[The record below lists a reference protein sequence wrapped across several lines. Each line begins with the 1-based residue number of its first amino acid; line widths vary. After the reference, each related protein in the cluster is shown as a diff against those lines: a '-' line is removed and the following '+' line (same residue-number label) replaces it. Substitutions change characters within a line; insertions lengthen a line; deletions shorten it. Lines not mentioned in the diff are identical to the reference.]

1 MFNEKNSSILEII
14 EQRAEADAKVL
25 LSKNKFILNILNS
38 IGSFLDK
45 NFDKIKEFNI
55 EANVDVLQTFHEYF
69 FDKCKNSEE
78 MWTSLDI
85 IFSLIRKYEYLD
97 ENKENLI
104 TELMSIF
111 SEKKFTKNE
120 KVSFMEKLLKNNLK
134 LCLKKEQYE
143 FLTGY
148 NQLFLLELS
157 EFLDILFFII
167 SDDNDQH
174 LTKLVLEVLR
184 KNFQNV
190 IIPES
195 LIETLNFEPGNSCKY
210 LNQLIRLNLE
220 VDEQHVLFFE
230 NSLFKLRRSSI
241 DECLEYINESSKKKT
256 SKSKKAK
263 KKNKKEE
270 QKNKEGEEKNKE
282 GEEKNKEGEEKN
294 KKEVS
299 KNEEGNAKNIPI
311 NNKASQDIT
320 NDQIFNDL
328 NIDINNIVD
337 PIQKYLLSKIEKLN
351 HKLEELN
358 QVKSELAETKDKLS
372 IINEESAA
380 AKKESAAAK
389 KESEA
394 AKKESAAAKK
404 ESAETKTEL
413 EKVKKANMSMQ
424 VKISN
429 LELDL
434 KKIKIRS
441 IFKGIIDIFASVFNI
456 ELNDYYYIK
465 LEKILDTLGKYKKN
479 EAINELSIFLQNIYY
494 YLHKGNLL
502 AHSIDE
508 NLTPLELIFQIV
520 ESDKKKCYPIVK
532 QIFNNLSL
540 NEPLKYAVNNYYS
553 FKDQNRI
560 LKNIRFSLEELEDE
574 LS

>member
-25 LSKNKFILNILNS
+25 ISKNKFILNILNS

-45 NFDKIKEFNI
+45 SFDKIKEFNI
-55 EANVDVLQTFHEYF
+55 EANVEVLQTFHEYF
-69 FDKCKNSEE
+69 FDKCKKSKE

-104 TELMSIF
+104 TELMTIF
-111 SEKKFTKNE
+111 SEKKFTNNE

-220 VDEQHVLFFE
+220 VDEQYVLFFE

-241 DECLEYINESSKKKT
+241 DECLEYISSW
-256 SKSKKAK
+256 
-263 KKNKKEE
+263 
-270 QKNKEGEEKNKE
+270 
-282 GEEKNKEGEEKN
+282 
-294 KKEVS
+294 
-299 KNEEGNAKNIPI
+299 
-311 NNKASQDIT
+311 
-320 NDQIFNDL
+320 
-328 NIDINNIVD
+328 
-337 PIQKYLLSKIEKLN
+337 
-351 HKLEELN
+351 
-358 QVKSELAETKDKLS
+358 
-372 IINEESAA
+372 
-380 AKKESAAAK
+380 
-389 KESEA
+389 
-394 AKKESAAAKK
+394 
-404 ESAETKTEL
+404 
-413 EKVKKANMSMQ
+413 
-424 VKISN
+424 
-429 LELDL
+429 
-434 KKIKIRS
+434 
-441 IFKGIIDIFASVFNI
+441 
-456 ELNDYYYIK
+456 
-465 LEKILDTLGKYKKN
+465 
-479 EAINELSIFLQNIYY
+479 
-494 YLHKGNLL
+494 
-502 AHSIDE
+502 HS
-508 NLTPLELIFQIV
+508 
-520 ESDKKKCYPIVK
+520 Y
-532 QIFNNLSL
+532 SL
-540 NEPLKYAVNNYYS
+540 N
-553 FKDQNRI
+553 
-560 LKNIRFSLEELEDE
+560 
-574 LS
+574 

>member
-45 NFDKIKEFNI
+45 SFDKIKEFNI

-85 IFSLIRKYEYLD
+85 IFSLIGKYEYLD

-104 TELMSIF
+104 TELMPIF

-174 LTKLVLEVLR
+174 LTKRVLEVLR

-241 DECLEYINESSKKKT
+241 DECLEYINDSSKKKT

-270 QKNKEGEEKNKE
+270 QKNKEGEEKNK
-282 GEEKNKEGEEKN
+282 
-294 KKEVS
+294 KEVS
-299 KNEEGNAKNIPI
+299 KNEEDNAKNIPI

-380 AKKESAAAK
+380 AKKESAD
-389 KESEA
+389 

-404 ESAETKTEL
+404 ESEETKTEL

-560 LKNIRFSLEELEDE
+560 LKNIRFSLEDLEDE

>member
-45 NFDKIKEFNI
+45 SFDKIKEFNI

-85 IFSLIRKYEYLD
+85 IFSLIIKYEYLD

-104 TELMSIF
+104 TELMTIF
-111 SEKKFTKNE
+111 SEKKFTNNE

-174 LTKLVLEVLR
+174 LTKRVLEVLR

-241 DECLEYINESSKKKT
+241 DECLEYINDSSKKKT

-270 QKNKEGEEKNKE
+270 QKNKEGEEKNK
-282 GEEKNKEGEEKN
+282 
-294 KKEVS
+294 KEVS
-299 KNEEGNAKNIPI
+299 KNEEDNAKNIPI

-389 KESEA
+389 KESE
-394 AKKESAAAKK
+394 AAKK

-560 LKNIRFSLEELEDE
+560 LKIIRFSLEDLEDE

>member
-55 EANVDVLQTFHEYF
+55 EANVEVLQTFHEYF

-111 SEKKFTKNE
+111 SEKKFTNNE

-157 EFLDILFFII
+157 EFLDMLFFII

-174 LTKLVLEVLR
+174 LTKRVLEVLR

-220 VDEQHVLFFE
+220 VDEQYVLFFE

-241 DECLEYINESSKKKT
+241 DECLEYINDSSKKKT

-270 QKNKEGEEKNKE
+270 QKNKEGEEKNK
-282 GEEKNKEGEEKN
+282 
-294 KKEVS
+294 KEVP
-299 KNEEGNAKNIPI
+299 KNEEDNAKNIPI

-337 PIQKYLLSKIEKLN
+337 PIQKYLLSNIEKLN
-351 HKLEELN
+351 QELN

-380 AKKESAAAK
+380 AKKESADAK
-389 KESEA
+389 KESE
-394 AKKESAAAKK
+394 
-404 ESAETKTEL
+404 ETKTEL
-413 EKVKKANMSMQ
+413 EKVKKVNMSMQ

-502 AHSIDE
+502 THSIDE

>member
-85 IFSLIRKYEYLD
+85 IFSLIGKYEYLD

-174 LTKLVLEVLR
+174 LTKRVLEVLR

-220 VDEQHVLFFE
+220 VDEQYVLFFE

-241 DECLEYINESSKKKT
+241 DECLEYINDSSKKKT

-270 QKNKEGEEKNKE
+270 QKNKEGEEKNK
-282 GEEKNKEGEEKN
+282 
-294 KKEVS
+294 KEVS
-299 KNEEGNAKNIPI
+299 KNEEDNAKNIPI

-337 PIQKYLLSKIEKLN
+337 PIQKYLLSNIEKLN
-351 HKLEELN
+351 QELN

-380 AKKESAAAK
+380 AKKESAD
-389 KESEA
+389 

-404 ESAETKTEL
+404 ESEETKKESEETKTEL

-553 FKDQNRI
+553 FKEQNRI
-560 LKNIRFSLEELEDE
+560 LKNIRFSLEELEDK

>member
-55 EANVDVLQTFHEYF
+55 EANVEVLQIFHEYF

-104 TELMSIF
+104 TELMTIF
-111 SEKKFTKNE
+111 SEKKFTNNE

-174 LTKLVLEVLR
+174 LTKRVLEVLR

-270 QKNKEGEEKNKE
+270 QKNKEGEEKNK
-282 GEEKNKEGEEKN
+282 
-294 KKEVS
+294 KEVS
-299 KNEEGNAKNIPI
+299 KNEEDNAKNIPI

-380 AKKESAAAK
+380 AKKES
-389 KESEA
+389 EE

-494 YLHKGNLL
+494 YLHKGNLF

>member
-1 MFNEKNSSILEII
+1 M
-14 EQRAEADAKVL
+14 A
-25 LSKNKFILNILNS
+25 FIFPKLD
-38 IGSFLDK
+38 SF
-45 NFDKIKEFNI
+45 
-55 EANVDVLQTFHEYF
+55 F
-69 FDKCKNSEE
+69 F
-78 MWTSLDI
+78 L
-85 IFSLIRKYEYLD
+85 
-97 ENKENLI
+97 
-104 TELMSIF
+104 
-111 SEKKFTKNE
+111 
-120 KVSFMEKLLKNNLK
+120 
-134 LCLKKEQYE
+134 
-143 FLTGY
+143 
-148 NQLFLLELS
+148 
-157 EFLDILFFII
+157 
-167 SDDNDQH
+167 
-174 LTKLVLEVLR
+174 
-184 KNFQNV
+184 
-190 IIPES
+190 
-195 LIETLNFEPGNSCKY
+195 
-210 LNQLIRLNLE
+210 
-220 VDEQHVLFFE
+220 
-230 NSLFKLRRSSI
+230 
-241 DECLEYINESSKKKT
+241 
-256 SKSKKAK
+256 
-263 KKNKKEE
+263 
-270 QKNKEGEEKNKE
+270 
-282 GEEKNKEGEEKN
+282 KEGEEKN

-299 KNEEGNAKNIPI
+299 KNEEDNAKNIPI

-320 NDQIFNDL
+320 NAQIFNDL
-328 NIDINNIVD
+328 NIDINDIVD
-337 PIQKYLLSKIEKLN
+337 PIQKYLLSNIEKLN
-351 HKLEELN
+351 QELN

-380 AKKESAAAK
+380 AKKESAD
-389 KESEA
+389 

-404 ESAETKTEL
+404 ESEETKTEL

-520 ESDKKKCYPIVK
+520 ENDKKKCYPKVK

>member
-45 NFDKIKEFNI
+45 SFDKIKEFNI

-85 IFSLIRKYEYLD
+85 IFSLIIKYEYLD

-104 TELMSIF
+104 TELMTIF
-111 SEKKFTKNE
+111 SEKKFTNNE

-157 EFLDILFFII
+157 EFLEILFFII

-220 VDEQHVLFFE
+220 VDEQYVLFFE

-241 DECLEYINESSKKKT
+241 DECLEYINDSSKKKT

-270 QKNKEGEEKNKE
+270 QKNKEGEEKNK
-282 GEEKNKEGEEKN
+282 
-294 KKEVS
+294 KEVS
-299 KNEEGNAKNIPI
+299 KNEEDNAKNIPI

-337 PIQKYLLSKIEKLN
+337 PIQKYLLSNIEKLN
-351 HKLEELN
+351 QELN

-372 IINEESAA
+372 IINEES
-380 AKKESAAAK
+380 
-389 KESEA
+389 EA
-394 AKKESAAAKK
+394 AKKESADAKK
-404 ESAETKTEL
+404 ESEETRTEL
-413 EKVKKANMSMQ
+413 EKVKKVNMSMQ

-434 KKIKIRS
+434 KKIKIKS

-520 ESDKKKCYPIVK
+520 ESDKKKCYPKVK

>member
-1 MFNEKNSSILEII
+1 MI
-14 EQRAEADAKVL
+14 V
-25 LSKNKFILNILNS
+25 
-38 IGSFLDK
+38 
-45 NFDKIKEFNI
+45 
-55 EANVDVLQTFHEYF
+55 V
-69 FDKCKNSEE
+69 
-78 MWTSLDI
+78 
-85 IFSLIRKYEYLD
+85 
-97 ENKENLI
+97 
-104 TELMSIF
+104 
-111 SEKKFTKNE
+111 KKRH
-120 KVSFMEKLLKNNLK
+120 
-134 LCLKKEQYE
+134 Q
-143 FLTGY
+143 
-148 NQLFLLELS
+148 
-157 EFLDILFFII
+157 
-167 SDDNDQH
+167 
-174 LTKLVLEVLR
+174 
-184 KNFQNV
+184 
-190 IIPES
+190 
-195 LIETLNFEPGNSCKY
+195 
-210 LNQLIRLNLE
+210 
-220 VDEQHVLFFE
+220 
-230 NSLFKLRRSSI
+230 
-241 DECLEYINESSKKKT
+241 
-256 SKSKKAK
+256 KAK

-270 QKNKEGEEKNKE
+270 QKNKEGEEKNK
-282 GEEKNKEGEEKN
+282 
-294 KKEVS
+294 KEVP
-299 KNEEGNAKNIPI
+299 KNEEDNAKNIPI

-337 PIQKYLLSKIEKLN
+337 PIQKYLLSNIEKLN
-351 HKLEELN
+351 QELN

-380 AKKESAAAK
+380 AKKESAD
-389 KESEA
+389 

-404 ESAETKTEL
+404 ESEETKTEL
-413 EKVKKANMSMQ
+413 EKVKKANMSME

-494 YLHKGNLL
+494 YLHKGNLF

-560 LKNIRFSLEELEDE
+560 LKNIRFSLEDLEYE

>member
-45 NFDKIKEFNI
+45 SFDKIKEFNI
-55 EANVDVLQTFHEYF
+55 EANVEVLQTFHEYF
-69 FDKCKNSEE
+69 FDKCKNSKE
-78 MWTSLDI
+78 MWISLDI
-85 IFSLIRKYEYLD
+85 IFSLIIKYEYLD

-104 TELMSIF
+104 TELMTIF
-111 SEKKFTKNE
+111 SEKKFTNNE

-220 VDEQHVLFFE
+220 VDEQYVLFFE

-241 DECLEYINESSKKKT
+241 DECLEYINDDNKKKT

-270 QKNKEGEEKNKE
+270 QKNKEGEEKNK
-282 GEEKNKEGEEKN
+282 
-294 KKEVS
+294 KEVS
-299 KNEEGNAKNIPI
+299 KNEEDNAKNIPI

-320 NDQIFNDL
+320 NAQIFNDL
-328 NIDINNIVD
+328 NIDINDIVD
-337 PIQKYLLSKIEKLN
+337 PIQKYLLSNIEKLN
-351 HKLEELN
+351 QELN

-380 AKKESAAAK
+380 AKKESAD
-389 KESEA
+389 

-404 ESAETKTEL
+404 ESEETKTEL

-520 ESDKKKCYPIVK
+520 ENDKKKCYPKVK

>member
-55 EANVDVLQTFHEYF
+55 EANVEVLQTFHEYF

-85 IFSLIRKYEYLD
+85 IFSLIGKYEYLD

-174 LTKLVLEVLR
+174 LTKRVLEVLR

-241 DECLEYINESSKKKT
+241 DECLEYINDSSKKKT

-270 QKNKEGEEKNKE
+270 QKNKEGEEKNK
-282 GEEKNKEGEEKN
+282 
-294 KKEVS
+294 KEVS
-299 KNEEGNAKNIPI
+299 KNKEDNAKNIPI

-337 PIQKYLLSKIEKLN
+337 PIQKYLLSNIEKLN
-351 HKLEELN
+351 QELN

-380 AKKESAAAK
+380 AKKESAD
-389 KESEA
+389 

-404 ESAETKTEL
+404 ESEETKTEL

-479 EAINELSIFLQNIYY
+479 EA
-494 YLHKGNLL
+494 
-502 AHSIDE
+502 
-508 NLTPLELIFQIV
+508 
-520 ESDKKKCYPIVK
+520 
-532 QIFNNLSL
+532 SL
-540 NEPLKYAVNNYYS
+540 
-553 FKDQNRI
+553 FTRI
-560 LKNIRFSLEELEDE
+560 
-574 LS
+574 

>member
-55 EANVDVLQTFHEYF
+55 EANVEVLQTFHEYF

-174 LTKLVLEVLR
+174 LTKRVLEVLR

-241 DECLEYINESSKKKT
+241 DECLEYINDSSKKKT

-270 QKNKEGEEKNKE
+270 QKNKEGEEKNK
-282 GEEKNKEGEEKN
+282 
-294 KKEVS
+294 KEVS
-299 KNEEGNAKNIPI
+299 KNEEDNAKNIPI
-311 NNKASQDIT
+311 NNKASQDIG

-328 NIDINNIVD
+328 NIDIHNIVD
-337 PIQKYLLSKIEKLN
+337 PIQKYLLSNIEKLN
-351 HKLEELN
+351 QELN

-380 AKKESAAAK
+380 AKKESAD
-389 KESEA
+389 

-404 ESAETKTEL
+404 ESEETKTEL

-560 LKNIRFSLEELEDE
+560 LKNIRFSLEDLEDE

>member
-45 NFDKIKEFNI
+45 SFDKIKEFNI

-69 FDKCKNSEE
+69 FDKCKNSKE

-85 IFSLIRKYEYLD
+85 IFSLIIKYEYLD

-104 TELMSIF
+104 TELMTIF
-111 SEKKFTKNE
+111 SEKKFTNNE

-157 EFLDILFFII
+157 EFLEILFFII

-174 LTKLVLEVLR
+174 LTKRVLEVLR

-241 DECLEYINESSKKKT
+241 DECLEYINDSSKKKT

-270 QKNKEGEEKNKE
+270 QKNKE

-372 IINEESAA
+372 IINEESA
-380 AKKESAAAK
+380 
-389 KESEA
+389 A

-553 FKDQNRI
+553 FKEQNRT
-560 LKNIRFSLEELEDE
+560 LKNIRFSLEDLEDE

>member
-69 FDKCKNSEE
+69 FDKCKNSKE

-85 IFSLIRKYEYLD
+85 IFSLIIKYEYLD

-104 TELMSIF
+104 TELMTIF
-111 SEKKFTKNE
+111 SEKKFTNNE

-174 LTKLVLEVLR
+174 LTKRVLEVLR

-241 DECLEYINESSKKKT
+241 DECLEYINDSSKKKT

-270 QKNKEGEEKNKE
+270 QKNKEGEEKNK
-282 GEEKNKEGEEKN
+282 
-294 KKEVS
+294 KEVP
-299 KNEEGNAKNIPI
+299 KNEEDNAKNIPI

-337 PIQKYLLSKIEKLN
+337 PIQKYLLSNIEKLN
-351 HKLEELN
+351 QELN

-380 AKKESAAAK
+380 AKKESAD
-389 KESEA
+389 

-404 ESAETKTEL
+404 ESEETKTEL

-494 YLHKGNLL
+494 YLDKGNLL

-520 ESDKKKCYPIVK
+520 ESDKKKCYPKVK

-560 LKNIRFSLEELEDE
+560 LKNIRFSLEDLEDE

>member
-55 EANVDVLQTFHEYF
+55 EANVEVLQTFHEYF

-174 LTKLVLEVLR
+174 LTKRVLEVLR

-241 DECLEYINESSKKKT
+241 DECLEYINDSSKKKT

-270 QKNKEGEEKNKE
+270 QKNKEGEEKNK
-282 GEEKNKEGEEKN
+282 
-294 KKEVS
+294 KEVS
-299 KNEEGNAKNIPI
+299 KNEEDNAKNIPI

-320 NDQIFNDL
+320 NNQIFNDL

-337 PIQKYLLSKIEKLN
+337 PIQKYLLSNIEKLN
-351 HKLEELN
+351 QELN

-380 AKKESAAAK
+380 AKKESAD
-389 KESEA
+389 

-404 ESAETKTEL
+404 ESEETKTEL

-560 LKNIRFSLEELEDE
+560 LKNIRFSLEDLEDE

>member
-55 EANVDVLQTFHEYF
+55 EANVEVLQTFHEYF

-174 LTKLVLEVLR
+174 LTKRVLEVLR

-220 VDEQHVLFFE
+220 VDEQYVLFFE

-241 DECLEYINESSKKKT
+241 DECLEYINDSSKKKT

-270 QKNKEGEEKNKE
+270 QKNKEGEEKNK
-282 GEEKNKEGEEKN
+282 
-294 KKEVS
+294 KEVS
-299 KNEEGNAKNIPI
+299 KNEEDNAKNIPI

-337 PIQKYLLSKIEKLN
+337 PIQKYLLSNIEKLN
-351 HKLEELN
+351 QELN

-380 AKKESAAAK
+380 AKKESAD
-389 KESEA
+389 

-404 ESAETKTEL
+404 ESEETKTEL

-502 AHSIDE
+502 VHSIDE

>member
-104 TELMSIF
+104 TELMTIF
-111 SEKKFTKNE
+111 SEKKFTNNE

-174 LTKLVLEVLR
+174 LTKRVLEVLR

-220 VDEQHVLFFE
+220 VDEQYVLFFE

-270 QKNKEGEEKNKE
+270 QKNKEGET
-282 GEEKNKEGEEKN
+282 KN
-294 KKEVS
+294 KKEVP
-299 KNEEGNAKNIPI
+299 KNEEDNAKNILI
-311 NNKASQDIT
+311 NKKASQDIG

-337 PIQKYLLSKIEKLN
+337 PIQKYLLSNIEKLN
-351 HKLEELN
+351 QELN

-380 AKKESAAAK
+380 AKKESADAK
-389 KESEA
+389 KESE
-394 AKKESAAAKK
+394 
-404 ESAETKTEL
+404 ETKTEL
-413 EKVKKANMSMQ
+413 EKVKKANMSIQ

-560 LKNIRFSLEELEDE
+560 LKNIRFSLEDLEYE

>member
-55 EANVDVLQTFHEYF
+55 EANVEVLQTFHEYF

-174 LTKLVLEVLR
+174 LTKRVLEVLR

-241 DECLEYINESSKKKT
+241 DECLEYINDSSKKKT

-270 QKNKEGEEKNKE
+270 QKNKEGEEKNK
-282 GEEKNKEGEEKN
+282 
-294 KKEVS
+294 KEVS
-299 KNEEGNAKNIPI
+299 KNEEDNAKNISI

-337 PIQKYLLSKIEKLN
+337 PIQKYLLSNIEKLN
-351 HKLEELN
+351 KELN
-358 QVKSELAETKDKLS
+358 QVKSELTETKDKLS
-372 IINEESAA
+372 IINEEL
-380 AKKESAAAK
+380 AAAK

-394 AKKESAAAKK
+394 AKKKSAAAKK

-465 LEKILDTLGKYKKN
+465 FEKILDTLGKYKKN

-560 LKNIRFSLEELEDE
+560 LKNIRFSLEDLEYE

>member
-1 MFNEKNSSILEII
+1 MYNEKNSSILEII

-55 EANVDVLQTFHEYF
+55 EANVEVLQTFHEYF

-174 LTKLVLEVLR
+174 LTKRVLEVLR

-220 VDEQHVLFFE
+220 VDEQYVLFFE

-241 DECLEYINESSKKKT
+241 DECLEYINDSSKKKT

-270 QKNKEGEEKNKE
+270 QKNKEGEEKNK
-282 GEEKNKEGEEKN
+282 
-294 KKEVS
+294 KEVS
-299 KNEEGNAKNIPI
+299 KNEEDNAKNIPI

-337 PIQKYLLSKIEKLN
+337 PIQKYLLSNIEKLN
-351 HKLEELN
+351 QELN

-380 AKKESAAAK
+380 AKKESADAK
-389 KESEA
+389 KESE
-394 AKKESAAAKK
+394 
-404 ESAETKTEL
+404 ETKTEL

-465 LEKILDTLGKYKKN
+465 LKKILDTLGKYKKN

>member
-1 MFNEKNSSILEII
+1 MQKL
-14 EQRAEADAKVL
+14 RRD
-25 LSKNKFILNILNS
+25 
-38 IGSFLDK
+38 
-45 NFDKIKEFNI
+45 
-55 EANVDVLQTFHEYF
+55 VDLIR
-69 FDKCKNSEE
+69 
-78 MWTSLDI
+78 L

-104 TELMSIF
+104 TELMTIF
-111 SEKKFTKNE
+111 SEKKFTNNE

-174 LTKLVLEVLR
+174 LTKRVLEVLR

-241 DECLEYINESSKKKT
+241 DECLEYINDSSKKKT

-270 QKNKEGEEKNKE
+270 QKNKEGET
-282 GEEKNKEGEEKN
+282 KN
-294 KKEVS
+294 KKEVP
-299 KNEEGNAKNIPI
+299 KNEEDNAKNIPI

-337 PIQKYLLSKIEKLN
+337 PIQKYLLSNIEKLN
-351 HKLEELN
+351 QELN
-358 QVKSELAETKDKLS
+358 QVKSELSETKDKLS

-380 AKKESAAAK
+380 AKKESAD
-389 KESEA
+389 

-404 ESAETKTEL
+404 ESEETKTEL

>member
-55 EANVDVLQTFHEYF
+55 EANVEVLQTFHEYF

-78 MWTSLDI
+78 MLTSLDI
-85 IFSLIRKYEYLD
+85 IFSLIIKYEYLD

-104 TELMSIF
+104 TELMTIF
-111 SEKKFTKNE
+111 SEKKFTNNE

-174 LTKLVLEVLR
+174 LTKRVLEVLR

-220 VDEQHVLFFE
+220 VDEQYVLFFE

-241 DECLEYINESSKKKT
+241 DECLEYINDSSKKKT

-270 QKNKEGEEKNKE
+270 QKNKEGEEKNK
-282 GEEKNKEGEEKN
+282 
-294 KKEVS
+294 KEVS
-299 KNEEGNAKNIPI
+299 KNEEDNAKNIPI

-337 PIQKYLLSKIEKLN
+337 PIQKYLLSNIEKLN
-351 HKLEELN
+351 QELN

-372 IINEESAA
+372 IINEESAD

-389 KESEA
+389 KESE
-394 AKKESAAAKK
+394 
-404 ESAETKTEL
+404 ETKTEL

-502 AHSIDE
+502 ALSIDE

>member
-1 MFNEKNSSILEII
+1 M
-14 EQRAEADAKVL
+14 
-25 LSKNKFILNILNS
+25 
-38 IGSFLDK
+38 
-45 NFDKIKEFNI
+45 
-55 EANVDVLQTFHEYF
+55 
-69 FDKCKNSEE
+69 
-78 MWTSLDI
+78 
-85 IFSLIRKYEYLD
+85 
-97 ENKENLI
+97 
-104 TELMSIF
+104 
-111 SEKKFTKNE
+111 
-120 KVSFMEKLLKNNLK
+120 
-134 LCLKKEQYE
+134 
-143 FLTGY
+143 
-148 NQLFLLELS
+148 
-157 EFLDILFFII
+157 
-167 SDDNDQH
+167 
-174 LTKLVLEVLR
+174 
-184 KNFQNV
+184 
-190 IIPES
+190 
-195 LIETLNFEPGNSCKY
+195 
-210 LNQLIRLNLE
+210 
-220 VDEQHVLFFE
+220 
-230 NSLFKLRRSSI
+230 
-241 DECLEYINESSKKKT
+241 
-256 SKSKKAK
+256 
-263 KKNKKEE
+263 
-270 QKNKEGEEKNKE
+270 
-282 GEEKNKEGEEKN
+282 
-294 KKEVS
+294 S
-299 KNEEGNAKNIPI
+299 KNEEDNAKNIPI

-337 PIQKYLLSKIEKLN
+337 PIQKYLLSNIEKLN
-351 HKLEELN
+351 QELN

-380 AKKESAAAK
+380 AKKESADAK
-389 KESEA
+389 KESE
-394 AKKESAAAKK
+394 
-404 ESAETKTEL
+404 ETKTEL

-465 LEKILDTLGKYKKN
+465 LKKILDTLGKYKKN

>member
-45 NFDKIKEFNI
+45 SFDKIKEFNI

-85 IFSLIRKYEYLD
+85 IFSLIGKYEYLD

-104 TELMSIF
+104 TELMPIF

-174 LTKLVLEVLR
+174 LTKRVLEVLR

-241 DECLEYINESSKKKT
+241 DECLEYINDSSKKKT

-282 GEEKNKEGEEKN
+282 GEEKNK
-294 KKEVS
+294 KEVS
-299 KNEEGNAKNIPI
+299 KNEEDNAKNIPI

-389 KESEA
+389 KES
-394 AKKESAAAKK
+394 AAAKK
-404 ESAETKTEL
+404 ESEETKTEL

-560 LKNIRFSLEELEDE
+560 LKNIRFSLEDLEDE

>member
-45 NFDKIKEFNI
+45 SFDKIKEFNI
-55 EANVDVLQTFHEYF
+55 EANVEVLQTFHEYF
-69 FDKCKNSEE
+69 FDKCKNSKE

-85 IFSLIRKYEYLD
+85 IFSLIIKYEYLD

-174 LTKLVLEVLR
+174 LTKRVLEVLR

-220 VDEQHVLFFE
+220 VDEQYVLFFE

-241 DECLEYINESSKKKT
+241 DECLEYINDSSKKKT

-270 QKNKEGEEKNKE
+270 QKNKEGEEKNK
-282 GEEKNKEGEEKN
+282 
-294 KKEVS
+294 KEVS
-299 KNEEGNAKNIPI
+299 KNEEDNAKNIPI

-337 PIQKYLLSKIEKLN
+337 PIQKYLLSNIEKLN
-351 HKLEELN
+351 QELN

-380 AKKESAAAK
+380 AKKESAD
-389 KESEA
+389 

-404 ESAETKTEL
+404 ESEETKTEL

>member
-55 EANVDVLQTFHEYF
+55 EANVEVLQTFHEYF

-85 IFSLIRKYEYLD
+85 IFSLIIKYEYLD

-104 TELMSIF
+104 TELMTIF
-111 SEKKFTKNE
+111 SEKKFTNNE

-241 DECLEYINESSKKKT
+241 DECLEYINDGSKKKT

-270 QKNKEGEEKNKE
+270 QKNKEGEEKNK
-282 GEEKNKEGEEKN
+282 
-294 KKEVS
+294 KEVS
-299 KNEEGNAKNIPI
+299 KNEEDNAKNIPI

-337 PIQKYLLSKIEKLN
+337 PIQKYLLSNIEKLN
-351 HKLEELN
+351 QELN

-380 AKKESAAAK
+380 AKKESADAK
-389 KESEA
+389 KESE
-394 AKKESAAAKK
+394 
-404 ESAETKTEL
+404 ETKTEL
-413 EKVKKANMSMQ
+413 EKLKKANMSMQ

-434 KKIKIRS
+434 KKIKIRPK
-441 IFKGIIDIFASVFNI
+441 FKGIIDIFASVFNI

-560 LKNIRFSLEELEDE
+560 LKNIRFSLEDLEDE

>member
-45 NFDKIKEFNI
+45 SFDKIKEFNI

-174 LTKLVLEVLR
+174 LTKRVLEVLR

-241 DECLEYINESSKKKT
+241 DECLEYINDSSKKKT

-270 QKNKEGEEKNKE
+270 QKNKEGET
-282 GEEKNKEGEEKN
+282 KN
-294 KKEVS
+294 KKEVP
-299 KNEEGNAKNIPI
+299 KNEEDNAKNIPI

-337 PIQKYLLSKIEKLN
+337 PIQKYLLSNIEKLN
-351 HKLEELN
+351 QELN

-380 AKKESAAAK
+380 AKKESAD
-389 KESEA
+389 

-404 ESAETKTEL
+404 ESEETKTEL

-560 LKNIRFSLEELEDE
+560 LKNIRFSLEDLEYE

>member
-1 MFNEKNSSILEII
+1 M
-14 EQRAEADAKVL
+14 
-25 LSKNKFILNILNS
+25 
-38 IGSFLDK
+38 
-45 NFDKIKEFNI
+45 
-55 EANVDVLQTFHEYF
+55 
-69 FDKCKNSEE
+69 
-78 MWTSLDI
+78 
-85 IFSLIRKYEYLD
+85 D

-104 TELMSIF
+104 TELMTIF
-111 SEKKFTKNE
+111 SEKKFTNNE

-190 IIPES
+190 IIPGS

-220 VDEQHVLFFE
+220 VDEQYVLFFE

-241 DECLEYINESSKKKT
+241 DECLEYINDGSKKKT

-270 QKNKEGEEKNKE
+270 QKNKEGEEKNK
-282 GEEKNKEGEEKN
+282 
-294 KKEVS
+294 KEVS
-299 KNEEGNAKNIPI
+299 KNEEDNAKNILI
-311 NNKASQDIT
+311 NKKASQDIG

-337 PIQKYLLSKIEKLN
+337 PIQKYLLSNIEKLN
-351 HKLEELN
+351 QELN
-358 QVKSELAETKDKLS
+358 QVKSELTETKDKLS
-372 IINEESAA
+372 IINEEL
-380 AKKESAAAK
+380 AAAK

-394 AKKESAAAKK
+394 AKKESEAAKKKSAAAKK

-502 AHSIDE
+502 THSIDE

-560 LKNIRFSLEELEDE
+560 LKNIRLSLEDLEDE

>member
-55 EANVDVLQTFHEYF
+55 EANVEVLQTFHEYF

-174 LTKLVLEVLR
+174 LTKRVLEVLR

-220 VDEQHVLFFE
+220 VDEQYVLFFE

-241 DECLEYINESSKKKT
+241 DECLEYINDSSKKKT

-270 QKNKEGEEKNKE
+270 QKNKEGEEKNK
-282 GEEKNKEGEEKN
+282 
-294 KKEVS
+294 KEVS
-299 KNEEGNAKNIPI
+299 KNEEDNAKNIPI

-337 PIQKYLLSKIEKLN
+337 PIQKYLLSNIEKLN
-351 HKLEELN
+351 QELN

-380 AKKESAAAK
+380 AKKESADAK
-389 KESEA
+389 KESE
-394 AKKESAAAKK
+394 
-404 ESAETKTEL
+404 ETKTEL

-465 LEKILDTLGKYKKN
+465 LKKILDTLGKYKKN

>member
-45 NFDKIKEFNI
+45 SFDKIKEFNI
-55 EANVDVLQTFHEYF
+55 EANVEVLQTFHEYF

-174 LTKLVLEVLR
+174 LTKRVLEVLR

-220 VDEQHVLFFE
+220 VDEQYVLFFE

-241 DECLEYINESSKKKT
+241 DECLEYINDSSKKKT

-270 QKNKEGEEKNKE
+270 QKNKEGEEKNK
-282 GEEKNKEGEEKN
+282 
-294 KKEVS
+294 KEVS
-299 KNEEGNAKNIPI
+299 KNEEDNAKNIPI

-337 PIQKYLLSKIEKLN
+337 PIQKYLLSNIEKLN
-351 HKLEELN
+351 QELN

-380 AKKESAAAK
+380 AKKESADAK
-389 KESEA
+389 KESE
-394 AKKESAAAKK
+394 
-404 ESAETKTEL
+404 ETKTEL

>member
-45 NFDKIKEFNI
+45 SFDKIKEFNI
-55 EANVDVLQTFHEYF
+55 EANVEVLQTFHEYF

-174 LTKLVLEVLR
+174 LTKRVLEVLR

-241 DECLEYINESSKKKT
+241 DECLEYINDSSKKKT

-270 QKNKEGEEKNKE
+270 QKNKEGEEKNK
-282 GEEKNKEGEEKN
+282 
-294 KKEVS
+294 KEVS
-299 KNEEGNAKNIPI
+299 KNEEDNAKNIPI

-337 PIQKYLLSKIEKLN
+337 PIQKYLLSKIEKIN

-441 IFKGIIDIFASVFNI
+441 IFKGIINIFASVFNI

-560 LKNIRFSLEELEDE
+560 LKNIRFSLEDLEYE

>member
-38 IGSFLDK
+38 LGSFLDK

-55 EANVDVLQTFHEYF
+55 EANVEVLQTFHEYF

-174 LTKLVLEVLR
+174 LTKRVLEVLR

-220 VDEQHVLFFE
+220 VDEQYVLFFE

-241 DECLEYINESSKKKT
+241 DECLEYINDSSKKKT

-270 QKNKEGEEKNKE
+270 QKNKEGET
-282 GEEKNKEGEEKN
+282 KN
-294 KKEVS
+294 KKEVP
-299 KNEEGNAKNIPI
+299 KNEEDNAKNIPI

-337 PIQKYLLSKIEKLN
+337 PIQKYLLSNIEILN
-351 HKLEELN
+351 QELN

-380 AKKESAAAK
+380 AKKESAD
-389 KESEA
+389 

-404 ESAETKTEL
+404 ESEETKTEL
-413 EKVKKANMSMQ
+413 EKVKKVNMSMQ

>member
-45 NFDKIKEFNI
+45 SFDKIKEFNI

-69 FDKCKNSEE
+69 FDKCKNSKE

-85 IFSLIRKYEYLD
+85 IFSLITKYEYLD

-241 DECLEYINESSKKKT
+241 DECLEYINDSSKKKT

-270 QKNKEGEEKNKE
+270 QKNKEGET
-282 GEEKNKEGEEKN
+282 KN

-299 KNEEGNAKNIPI
+299 KNEEDNAKNIPI
-311 NNKASQDIT
+311 NNKASQNIT

-337 PIQKYLLSKIEKLN
+337 PIQKYLLSNIEKLN
-351 HKLEELN
+351 QELN

-380 AKKESAAAK
+380 AKKESAD
-389 KESEA
+389 

-404 ESAETKTEL
+404 ESEETKTEL

-429 LELDL
+429 LEVDL

-441 IFKGIIDIFASVFNI
+441 IFKGIIYIFASVFNI

-502 AHSIDE
+502 AHSIDV

>member
-55 EANVDVLQTFHEYF
+55 EANVEVLQTFHEYF

-85 IFSLIRKYEYLD
+85 IFSLIIKYEYLD

-174 LTKLVLEVLR
+174 LTKRVLEVLR

-241 DECLEYINESSKKKT
+241 DECLEYINDSSKKKT

-270 QKNKEGEEKNKE
+270 QKNKEGEEKNK
-282 GEEKNKEGEEKN
+282 
-294 KKEVS
+294 KEVA
-299 KNEEGNAKNIPI
+299 KNEEDNAKNIPI

-372 IINEESAA
+372 IINEESA
-380 AKKESAAAK
+380 
-389 KESEA
+389 A

-502 AHSIDE
+502 THSIDE

-520 ESDKKKCYPIVK
+520 ENDKKKCYPIVK

-560 LKNIRFSLEELEDE
+560 LKNIRFSLEDLEDE

>member
-55 EANVDVLQTFHEYF
+55 EANVEVLQTFHEYF

-85 IFSLIRKYEYLD
+85 IFSLITKYEYLD

-174 LTKLVLEVLR
+174 LTKRVLEVLR

-241 DECLEYINESSKKKT
+241 DECLEYINDSSKKKT

-270 QKNKEGEEKNKE
+270 QKNKEGEEKNK
-282 GEEKNKEGEEKN
+282 
-294 KKEVS
+294 KEVS
-299 KNEEGNAKNIPI
+299 KNEEDNAKNIPI
-311 NNKASQDIT
+311 NKKASQDIG

-337 PIQKYLLSKIEKLN
+337 PIQKYLLSNIEKLN
-351 HKLEELN
+351 QELN

-380 AKKESAAAK
+380 AKKESAD
-389 KESEA
+389 

-404 ESAETKTEL
+404 ESEETKTEL

-560 LKNIRFSLEELEDE
+560 LKNIRFSLEDLEDE

>member
-55 EANVDVLQTFHEYF
+55 EANVEVLQTFHEYF

-104 TELMSIF
+104 TELMTIF
-111 SEKKFTKNE
+111 SEKKFTNNE

-174 LTKLVLEVLR
+174 LTKRVLEVLR

-270 QKNKEGEEKNKE
+270 QKNKEGEEKNK
-282 GEEKNKEGEEKN
+282 
-294 KKEVS
+294 KEVS
-299 KNEEGNAKNIPI
+299 KNEEDNAKNIPI

-337 PIQKYLLSKIEKLN
+337 PIQKYLLSNIEKLN
-351 HKLEELN
+351 QELN

-380 AKKESAAAK
+380 AKKESAD
-389 KESEA
+389 

-404 ESAETKTEL
+404 ESEETKTEL

>member
-55 EANVDVLQTFHEYF
+55 EANVEVLQTFHEYF

-97 ENKENLI
+97 ENKENLL

-120 KVSFMEKLLKNNLK
+120 KVSFMEKLLKNNLR

-174 LTKLVLEVLR
+174 LTKRVLEVLR

-241 DECLEYINESSKKKT
+241 DECLEYINDSSKKKT

-270 QKNKEGEEKNKE
+270 QKNKEGEEKNK
-282 GEEKNKEGEEKN
+282 
-294 KKEVS
+294 KEVS
-299 KNEEGNAKNIPI
+299 KNEEDNAKNIPI

-328 NIDINNIVD
+328 NIDIHNIVD
-337 PIQKYLLSKIEKLN
+337 PIQKYLLSNIEKLN
-351 HKLEELN
+351 QELN

-380 AKKESAAAK
+380 AKKESADAKKESAEAK
-389 KESEA
+389 KESE
-394 AKKESAAAKK
+394 
-404 ESAETKTEL
+404 ETKTEL

>member
-45 NFDKIKEFNI
+45 SFDKIKEFNI

-85 IFSLIRKYEYLD
+85 IFSLIIKYEYLD

-104 TELMSIF
+104 TELMTIF
-111 SEKKFTKNE
+111 SEKKFTNNE

-174 LTKLVLEVLR
+174 LTKRVLEVLR

-220 VDEQHVLFFE
+220 VDEQYVLFFE

-270 QKNKEGEEKNKE
+270 QKNKEGEEKKM
-282 GEEKNKEGEEKN
+282 
-294 KKEVS
+294 
-299 KNEEGNAKNIPI
+299 
-311 NNKASQDIT
+311 
-320 NDQIFNDL
+320 L
-328 NIDINNIVD
+328 N
-337 PIQKYLLSKIEKLN
+337 
-351 HKLEELN
+351 
-358 QVKSELAETKDKLS
+358 
-372 IINEESAA
+372 
-380 AKKESAAAK
+380 
-389 KESEA
+389 
-394 AKKESAAAKK
+394 
-404 ESAETKTEL
+404 
-413 EKVKKANMSMQ
+413 
-424 VKISN
+424 
-429 LELDL
+429 
-434 KKIKIRS
+434 
-441 IFKGIIDIFASVFNI
+441 
-456 ELNDYYYIK
+456 
-465 LEKILDTLGKYKKN
+465 
-479 EAINELSIFLQNIYY
+479 
-494 YLHKGNLL
+494 
-502 AHSIDE
+502 
-508 NLTPLELIFQIV
+508 
-520 ESDKKKCYPIVK
+520 
-532 QIFNNLSL
+532 
-540 NEPLKYAVNNYYS
+540 
-553 FKDQNRI
+553 
-560 LKNIRFSLEELEDE
+560 
-574 LS
+574 

>member
-55 EANVDVLQTFHEYF
+55 EANVEVLQTFHEYF

-104 TELMSIF
+104 TELMTIF
-111 SEKKFTKNE
+111 SEKKFTNNE

-174 LTKLVLEVLR
+174 LTKRVLEVLR

-220 VDEQHVLFFE
+220 VDEQYVLFFE

-241 DECLEYINESSKKKT
+241 DECLEYINDSSKKKT

-270 QKNKEGEEKNKE
+270 QKNKEGEEKNK
-282 GEEKNKEGEEKN
+282 
-294 KKEVS
+294 KEVS
-299 KNEEGNAKNIPI
+299 KNEEDNAKNIPI

-337 PIQKYLLSKIEKLN
+337 PIQKYLLSNIEKLN
-351 HKLEELN
+351 QELN

-380 AKKESAAAK
+380 AKKESADAKKESAAAK
-389 KESEA
+389 KESADAKKESAA

-494 YLHKGNLL
+494 LHKGNLL

-532 QIFNNLSL
+532 QIFDNLSL

-560 LKNIRFSLEELEDE
+560 LKNIRFSLEDLEDE